1 MATPRKIFRIEQ
13 MATAWSEPTAGDPN
27 SAHDTA
33 ILRELGTLRSLLTH
47 ASAASA
53 VNGDLARPNN
63 DRLVSELRQLLAAIR
78 GPQQEQTIS
87 AAPSEPA
94 ARIADELQAVVCG
107 SEITAQRIL
116 TAAESIDQAA
126 NKLAD
131 LLEDS
136 FERDLAEDIRRRAA
150 QIFEACNFHDL
161 TSQRIGKVRASIAGL
176 DRHIA
181 RALDELTRAEAAPP
195 LCGPRLHGEAG
206 HALQSDIDLFFA
218 GGGNQRA

>member
-53 VNGDLARPNN
+53 ANGDLARPNN

-136 FERDLAEDIRRRAA
+136 FERDLAEDIRRRAT
-150 QIFEACNFHDL
+150 QIFEACDFHDL
-161 TSQRIGKVRASIAGL
+161 ASQRIVRASIAGL

-181 RALDELTRAEAAPP
+181 RALDEFTRAEAEPP
-195 LCGPRLHGEAG
+195 LRGPRLHGETG

>member
-1 MATPRKIFRIEQ
+1 
-13 MATAWSEPTAGDPN
+13 
-27 SAHDTA
+27 
-33 ILRELGTLRSLLTH
+33 LRALLTRE
-47 ASAASA
+47 SDAAA
-53 VNGDLARPNN
+53 ANGDLARPENG
-63 DRLVSELRQLLAAIR
+63 RLVVELRQLLAAIR
-78 GPQQEQTIS
+78 CPQQGLTIS
-87 AAPSEPA
+87 AAPSEPV
-94 ARIADELQAVVCG
+94 ARVADELEAVVRG

-126 NKLAD
+126 SKLAD
-131 LLEDS
+131 LLEGS
-136 FERDLAEDIRRRAA
+136 FERDLAADIRHRVTE
-150 QIFEACNFHDL
+150 IFEACNFHDL

-195 LCGPRLHGEAG
+195 LCGPRLHGETG